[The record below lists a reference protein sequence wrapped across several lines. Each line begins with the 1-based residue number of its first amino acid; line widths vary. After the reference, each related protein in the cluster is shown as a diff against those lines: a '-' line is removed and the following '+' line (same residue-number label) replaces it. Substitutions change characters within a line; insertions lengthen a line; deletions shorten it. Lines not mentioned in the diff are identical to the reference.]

1 MRKVLSLVAFATFI
15 LLAFGSKG
23 NPEYRNCYDRCVDRK
38 NKKYEGMGGANTI
51 DLQVCAENCAARHK

>member
-38 NKKYEGMGGANTI
+38 NKQHENIGGANTI
-51 DLQVCAENCAARHK
+51 DRQVCAERCDAKHK